1 MWDLSLVGTAT
12 AGCDL
17 GQASGQLGWPRFFA
31 FLSKRICPPYSRWC
45 QPTNMKSD

>member
-1 MWDLSLVGTAT
+1 MWDLSLVGTAK

-31 FLSKRICPPYSRWC
+31 SVQKDM
-45 QPTNMKSD
+45 PTLFTPVSANKYEIK